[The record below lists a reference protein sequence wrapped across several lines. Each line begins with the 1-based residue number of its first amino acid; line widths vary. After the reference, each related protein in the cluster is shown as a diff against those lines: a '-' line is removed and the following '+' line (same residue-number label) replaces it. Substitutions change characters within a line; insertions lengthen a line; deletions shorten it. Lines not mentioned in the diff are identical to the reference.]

1 MAVSSLIVTSQTQP
15 IYLHH
20 SICLALVRVKLDKIQ
35 IKFEFGMFLK
45 VNKRDVLPKTLE
57 VISD

>member
-35 IKFEFGMFLK
+35 IKFEFDMFLK
-45 VNKRDVLPKTLE
+45 VNKRDVLPKT
-57 VISD
+57 